1 MSMIGEL
8 RQVPATLIPALH
20 DKAARKAALEAVMD
34 SAGLTV
40 DKAWDGL
47 TGLLEFKCTN
57 GPLEGVA
64 VYGVDTGYGPP
75 QLVTPDE
82 VQLCARELS
91 ELSEDD
97 LREAYDPDGMA
108 ADGRYPDI
116 WDRADERDG
125 NLDWLLAVFREVRA
139 FYQDAA
145 QRGNGVL
152 FFLT

>member
-8 RQVPATLIPALH
+8 RQVPATLIPAIH
-20 DKAARKAALEAVMD
+20 DKAARRTALEAVMD
-34 SAGLTV
+34 SAGLSV

-47 TGLLEFKCTN
+47 TALLEFECTN
-57 GPLEGVA
+57 GPLEGVP
-64 VYGVDTGYGPP
+64 VVGVDTGYGPP
-75 QLVTPDE
+75 QLVTPEE
-82 VQLCARELS
+82 VQQCARELS
-91 ELSEDD
+91 AITEER

-108 ADGRYPDI
+108 ADDRYPNI
-116 WDRADERDG
+116 WDRADERES
-125 NLDWLLAVFREVRA
+125 NLDWLLAVFRDVRA

>member
-20 DKAARKAALEAVMD
+20 DKAAGKTALEAVMD
-34 SAGLTV
+34 AAGLSV

-47 TGLLEFKCTN
+47 TALLEFRCTN
-57 GPLEGVA
+57 GPLEGVP

-75 QLVTPDE
+75 QLITPDE
-82 VQLCARELS
+82 VRQCADELS
-91 ELSEDD
+91 ALGEDE
-97 LREAYDPDGMA
+97 LREAYDPQGMA
-108 ADGRYPDI
+108 ADGRYPQV
-116 WDRADERDG
+116 WDREEERAQ

>member
-20 DKAARKAALEAVMD
+20 DPAARKTALEAVMD
-34 SAGLTV
+34 SAGMSV

-47 TGLLEFKCTN
+47 TALLELQCTN

-64 VYGVDTGYGPP
+64 VHGVDTGYGPP
-75 QLVTPDE
+75 QLLTPEE
-82 VQLCARELS
+82 VRQCARELS
-91 ELSEDD
+91 ELGEDA
-97 LREAYDPDGMA
+97 LREAYDPAGMT

-116 WDRADERDG
+116 WDREDEREQ